1 MGNKNLNFVNMAGGP
16 VMTRRINEDVDIGLV
31 RVNYKFG
38 PGGMF
43 PMSGMGMGMGMGGMS
58 GK

>member
-1 MGNKNLNFVNMAGGP
+1 MGNKNLNFVTAAGATT
-16 VMTRRINEDVDIGLV
+16 MTHRINQDIDIGLV

-43 PMSGMGMGMGMGGMS
+43 
-58 GK
+58 GKY

>member
-1 MGNKNLNFVNMAGGP
+1 MAGGP
-16 VMTRRINEDVDIGLV
+16 VMTRRINEDIDIGLV

-43 PMSGMGMGMGMGGMS
+43 APMSGMGMGMGMGGMS
-58 GK
+58 K